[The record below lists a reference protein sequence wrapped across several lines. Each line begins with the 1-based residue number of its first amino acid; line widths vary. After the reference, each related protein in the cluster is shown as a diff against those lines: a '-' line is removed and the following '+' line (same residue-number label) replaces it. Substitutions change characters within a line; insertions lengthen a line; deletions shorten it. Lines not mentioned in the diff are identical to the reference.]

1 MVLGTGVRERQ
12 LPPPVGAGQRSRQQQ
27 DPQPEQVVQGV
38 VVNPPRESRVSVRVE
53 IVSDDREGQQ
63 GEAAGAASWVDQEY
77 EPPLSAASEA
87 MLAAVAVDQPPP
99 AAAARLGAP
108 DARRAAEAYSAHAE
122 WHPLTPR
129 PQARV
134 SVRA

>member
-53 IVSDDREGQQ
+53 IVSDGPDAQQ
-63 GEAAGAASWVDQEY
+63 GEAAAAATWADQEY
-77 EPPLSAASEA
+77 EPPAATANEA
-87 MLAAVAVDQPPP
+87 LLASLTADLPPP
-99 AAAARLGAP
+99 TAARLGAP

-129 PQARV
+129 PQARLN
-134 SVRA
+134 VRA